1 MIFKGFLMEFF
12 AQYHREI
19 FSVLAIWLMA
29 VIMPGPDM
37 FFVVRSSIKQSR
49 IEALAGVGGIIL
61 GTFVWLGIGFFLI
74 NMLDKTALFDYIR
87 LAGGGYL
94 IYMGLR
100 IFLPIQTNSAQDFTQ
115 IKLQKNAFLN
125 FLFGV
130 FTNLA
135 NPKPPIFISIILSK
149 LPAGQMSIMVD
160 LALLLAMLL
169 IPSLWFYL
177 VVRFF
182 SIEQLLKLFLQYVKW
197 IDLVAGLI
205 FVLFGTNLIVE
216 GIQAIFLS

>member
-1 MIFKGFLMEFF
+1 MEFL

-19 FSVLAIWLMA
+19 FSVLTIWLMA
-29 VIMPGPDM
+29 VIMPGADL

-49 IEALAGVGGIIL
+49 LEALAGVGGIIA
-61 GTFVWLGIGFFLI
+61 GTFVWLVVGFFLI
-74 NMLDKTALFDYIR
+74 NLLNKTALFDYIR

-94 IYMGLR
+94 IYMAVR
-100 IFLPIQTNSAQDFTQ
+100 IFLSMRVDSARDFAQ
-115 IKLQKNAFLN
+115 AKLQKNAFLN
-125 FLFGV
+125 FVFGI

-149 LPAGQMSIMVD
+149 LPAAQMPLMVD
-160 LALLLAMLL
+160 LVLLLVMLL

-182 SIEQLLKLFLQYVKW
+182 SIERLLNLFLRYVKW
-197 IDLVAGLI
+197 VDLVAGVI
-205 FVLFGTNLIVE
+205 FVLFGVNLIVE
-216 GIQAIFLS
+216 GIQAIF

>member
-1 MIFKGFLMEFF
+1 MEFL

-19 FSVLAIWLMA
+19 FSVLTIWLMA
-29 VIMPGPDM
+29 VIMPGADL

-49 IEALAGVGGIIL
+49 LEALAGVGGIIA
-61 GTFVWLGIGFFLI
+61 GTFVWLVVGFFLI
-74 NMLDKTALFDYIR
+74 NLLNKTALFDYIR

-94 IYMGLR
+94 IYMAGR
-100 IFLPIQTNSAQDFTQ
+100 IFLSMRVDSAQDFAQ
-115 IKLQKNAFLN
+115 AKLQKNAFLN
-125 FLFGV
+125 FVFGI

-149 LPAGQMSIMVD
+149 LPAAQMPLMVD
-160 LALLLAMLL
+160 FALLLAMLL

-182 SIEQLLKLFLQYVKW
+182 SIERLLNLFLRYVKW
-197 IDLVAGLI
+197 IDLIAGII
-205 FVLFGTNLIVE
+205 FVLFGINLIVE
-216 GIQAIFLS
+216 GIQAIF

>member
-1 MIFKGFLMEFF
+1 MEFF

-19 FSVLAIWLMA
+19 FSVLTIWLMA
-29 VIMPGPDM
+29 VIMPGADL

-49 IEALAGVGGIIL
+49 LEALAGVGGIIA
-61 GTFVWLGIGFFLI
+61 GTFVWLVVGFFLI
-74 NMLDKTALFDYIR
+74 NLLNKTALFDYIK

-94 IYMGLR
+94 IYMAGR
-100 IFLPIQTNSAQDFTQ
+100 IFLSMRVDSARDFAQ
-115 IKLQKNAFLN
+115 AKLQKNAFLN
-125 FLFGV
+125 FVFGI

-149 LPAGQMSIMVD
+149 LPAAQMPLMVD
-160 LALLLAMLL
+160 LVLLLVMLL

-182 SIEQLLKLFLQYVKW
+182 SIERLLNLFLRYVKW
-197 IDLVAGLI
+197 VDLIAGVI
-205 FVLFGTNLIVE
+205 FVLFGINLIVE
-216 GIQAIFLS
+216 GIQAIF